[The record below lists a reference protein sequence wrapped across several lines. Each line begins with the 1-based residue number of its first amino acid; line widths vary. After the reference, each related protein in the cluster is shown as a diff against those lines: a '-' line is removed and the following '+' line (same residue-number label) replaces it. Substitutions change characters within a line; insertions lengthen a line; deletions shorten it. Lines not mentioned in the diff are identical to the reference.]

1 MKKIKLF
8 FKNKY
13 AASLFLG
20 AICSLAFAPFHFFLV
35 GVISL
40 SGFYLLLEKVEAKKS
55 VFWLG
60 FAYGFGYFLTGVY
73 WIAISLLVDAE
84 KFAWLIPFALTL
96 IPGVLAL
103 YVALFALSYKFFI
116 KKFRPLFTYQKI
128 LELYLCLYPVQVKK
142 QFGTGPETGLKGL
155 RYDEIFEHSFA
166 KFTACPV
173 AT

>member
-35 GVISL
+35 GAISL

-84 KFAWLIPFALTL
+84 KFAWLIPFASFLCFH
-96 IPGVLAL
+96 
-103 YVALFALSYKFFI
+103 LF
-116 KKFRPLFTYQKI
+116 
-128 LELYLCLYPVQVKK
+128 
-142 QFGTGPETGLKGL
+142 
-155 RYDEIFEHSFA
+155 
-166 KFTACPV
+166 CPV
-173 AT
+173 EKRIRRFGPDDSI